1 MTAAPGERLFST
13 IVTFRALH
21 AAALEAARGK
31 RRKPGAAAFLARLET
46 EVLSLERAL
55 LDGSWRPGGYAM
67 FAVRDP
73 KPRMVS
79 AAPFRDRV
87 VHHALC
93 AAITPLFEARFV
105 HDSYANRKGK
115 GTHAAIARYEQ
126 FRNRHRYVLRCDIF
140 RYFPAIDHAVLK
152 HDIGRVVRCSR
163 TRDLIG
169 HIIDGSN
176 AQEPVIVHFP
186 GDDLFTPHERRRGL
200 PIGNL
205 TSQLFANVYLDP
217 IDHLL
222 KDRLRMPGYVRYVDD
237 LAVFHDDEHALREVL
252 AALTEGLAARRLLP
266 HPRKTWIAP
275 TAAPATF
282 LGFELFANGRRRLPD
297 ETVARFRNRLRGLRD
312 RWRAGTI
319 DEQAVRARVEAW
331 IAHARHADSWRLRKA
346 MFSGGWFDPAGTPSR
361 RRQDA
366 AA

>member
-1 MTAAPGERLFST
+1 M
-13 IVTFRALH
+13 
-21 AAALEAARGK
+21 
-31 RRKPGAAAFLARLET
+31 
-46 EVLSLERAL
+46 
-55 LDGSWRPGGYAM
+55 
-67 FAVRDP
+67 
-73 KPRMVS
+73 
-79 AAPFRDRV
+79 
-87 VHHALC
+87 C

-126 FRNRHRYVLRCDIF
+126 FRNRHRHVLRCDIF

-186 GDDLFTPHERRRGL
+186 GDDLFTPHERRRDL

-205 TSQLFANVYLDP
+205 TSQLFANVDLDP

-222 KDRLRMPGYVRYVDD
+222 KDRLRVPGYVRNVDD

-252 AALTEGLAARRLLP
+252 AALTVGSPRGGCWPSCARP
-266 HPRKTWIAP
+266 GSPRP
-275 TAAPATF
+275 P
-282 LGFELFANGRRRLPD
+282 RRR
-297 ETVARFRNRLRGLRD
+297 R
-312 RWRAGTI
+312 
-319 DEQAVRARVEAW
+319 
-331 IAHARHADSWRLRKA
+331 S
-346 MFSGGWFDPAGTPSR
+346 SGSSCSPM
-361 RRQDA
+361 A
-366 AA
+366 AAGCLTRTSPASATACAGCATGGGQARSTSRP